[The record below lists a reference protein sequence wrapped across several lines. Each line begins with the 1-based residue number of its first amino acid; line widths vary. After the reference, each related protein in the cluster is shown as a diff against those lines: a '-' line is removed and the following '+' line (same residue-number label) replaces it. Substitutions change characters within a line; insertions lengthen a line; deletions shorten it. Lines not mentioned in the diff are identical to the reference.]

1 MSLWH
6 AAAAVIIMFICVWGR
21 EERRRRK
28 TFLEVASPPLE
39 SHHSCHGH
47 ELEIMAKALSFFLEN
62 FGFPS

>member
-6 AAAAVIIMFICVWGR
+6 AAAAVIVMFMCVGSRGW
-21 EERRRRK
+21 RRRK
-28 TFLEVASPPLE
+28 TFLGGLASPPLE

-47 ELEIMAKALSFFLEN
+47 ELEIIAKALSFFLEN